1 VGGRFKNCD
10 EIIDIKKT
18 NMKRLIFFFAFCI
31 PLFGYSQTY
40 WNFIMD
46 TCSVWSEPEGTFIK
60 DSKFCSVVQEIGNTG
75 LNTLR
80 IISLDEQLNRQDL
93 ITPIATSDAIAGNFK
108 GLTLLENGYLLRS
121 ESASYRLI
129 KFDQNLNVEWTQNIA
144 DSLDMNIG
152 LPSLWSES
160 TSNDLFG
167 AGVFG
172 YPNSYQCFTYGIS
185 LTKLNENGAVIFQQ
199 NYPSIFQNSFNGYLY
214 DFAIPRSIEVFNDH
228 VYITGEAAQFYPG
241 SASESR
247 TQTFFAK
254 FDLDGNLISLEFLGD
269 KTAISRVVRY
279 GANYYVVRQELVNE
293 GNAVLS
299 KTKIYFKESF
309 EAVPELRF
317 HNNSVMDEFQKSL
330 WRAIE
335 TTEGLLILVDNS
347 DNNSLGAKL
356 IMYDVVT
363 NSVMWQKNYQLN
375 IDSSTVNISSIMNN
389 FQDLLQLPDL
399 GFAFS
404 GSVLINNNVYPWY
417 IRTDACGDEVFNGC
431 TISGVSEMAE
441 ATSLKLFPNPAVNEI
456 NIQLPTADTW
466 SVRVFNSNGQLVSTE
481 NVNQSSFIQ
490 LNIQNLNT
498 GLYTVQAMNGAGRV
512 YSEMVVKE

>member
-1 VGGRFKNCD
+1 M
-10 EIIDIKKT
+10 KKLLILFSFLILINSYT
-18 NMKRLIFFFAFCI
+18 N
-31 PLFGYSQTY
+31 GQTY

-46 TCSVWSEPEGTFIK
+46 TCAVWSEPEGTFMK
-60 DSKFCSVVQEIGNTG
+60 DSKFCSFVQEIGNTG

-93 ITPIATSDAIAGNFK
+93 ITPISTSDAVAGNFK
-108 GLTLLENGYLLRS
+108 GLTLLENGYLLRT
-121 ESASYRLI
+121 ESVSNRLI
-129 KFDQNLNVEWTQNIA
+129 KFDQNLNIDWMQNLS
-144 DSLDMNIG
+144 DSLDSNIG

-172 YPNSYQCFTYGIS
+172 YPNSYQCFTYGLS
-185 LTKLNENGAVIFQQ
+185 LTKLDENGAVIFQR
-199 NYPSIFQNSFNGYLY
+199 NYPGIFQNSINGYFY
-214 DFAIPRSIEVFNDH
+214 DFAIPRSIEAVNDNI
-228 VYITGEAAQFYPG
+228 YITGEAAQYYPG
-241 SASESR
+241 STSANR

-254 FDLDGNLISLEFLGD
+254 FDLNGNLISLEFLGD
-269 KTAISRVVRY
+269 KTAISRVVSF
-279 GANYYVVRQELVNE
+279 GGNYYVVRQELVNE

-299 KTKIYFKESF
+299 KTKIYFKENF
-309 EAVPELRF
+309 EAVPELRYE
-317 HNNSVMDEFQKSL
+317 NNSLMDQFQKSL
-330 WRAIE
+330 WRALE
-335 TTEGLLILVDNS
+335 TTEGLLMLADNS

-456 NIQLPTADTW
+456 NIQLPNTDNWT
-466 SVRVFNSNGQLVSTE
+466 VRVFNSNGQLVSTE
-481 NVNQSSFIQ
+481 KVNQSNFIQ
-490 LNIQNLNT
+490 LNIQILNT
-498 GLYTVQAMNGAGRV
+498 GLYTVQAMNIAGRF